1 MQQFAIEI
9 KNLNKSFKN
18 FKAVDD
24 LSLQVEKGEIY
35 GFLGPNGAGK
45 STTIRMMLTLMRQD
59 SGSISYFGE
68 ELTPKNRSIFKNIG
82 ALVEKPDFYLYLS
95 AYRNLQLFG
104 EMTGTEI
111 NKNKIYQFLELVGL
125 NGREK
130 DKVKTYSLGMKQ
142 RLGIAQA
149 LIHNPEIII
158 LDEPTNGL
166 DPQGMKEIKDLLIN
180 LSKEQNK
187 TIFLSSHILRE
198 VETMATSMAI
208 INNGKTLVQGKVKDL
223 LDNGLNT
230 VTIKILDNINI
241 DDLKKV
247 FDKFNL
253 EVNNKSEE
261 FNFISQEKYNNYI
274 DLVIEVSNE
283 VIPRFINHLVSNN
296 IDILSVSPVKSLEEY
311 FLKLTGVK

>member
-18 FKAVDD
+18 FKAVND

-45 STTIRMMLTLMRQD
+45 STTIRMMLTLIKQD

-68 ELTPKNRSIFKNIG
+68 ELTAKNRSIFKNIG

-104 EMTGTEI
+104 EMTGTGI
-111 NKNKIYQFLELVGL
+111 NKNKIYEYLELVGL

-180 LSKEQNK
+180 LSQEQNK

-230 VTIKILDNINI
+230 VTIKIVDNINI
-241 DDLKKV
+241 ENLKII
-247 FDKFNL
+247 FEKFNL
-253 EVNNKSEE
+253 EANNKSEE

-283 VIPRFINHLVSNN
+283 VIPKFVNHLVSNN